1 MKAAKKGE
9 EGQLGA
15 PLHFLCLLAGAVNGF
30 FGMGAGMILVL
41 GLQRFYRGERDEIM
55 AISTLCVLCFSFLTT
70 ILYFVSGHVE
80 PSAALPLLL
89 PSLLGGAL
97 GSLLLGRISPT
108 LLQTVFALLLLIS
121 GARLL
126 FL

>member
-1 MKAAKKGE
+1 VEKG
-9 EGQLGA
+9 GMGA
-15 PLHFLCLLAGAVNGF
+15 YLLCLLAGAVNGF

-41 GLQRFYRGERDEIM
+41 GLQRIYRIGREEIM
-55 AISTLCVLCFSFLTT
+55 AISTFFVLSFSLLTT
-70 ILYFVSGHVE
+70 ILYFVVGHVK
-80 PSAALPLLL
+80 ADAVMPLLV

-97 GSLLLGRISPT
+97 GSLLLGRIRPVH
-108 LLQTVFALLLLIS
+108 LQVIFSLLLLIS

>member
-1 MKAAKKGE
+1 METTSKKGI
-9 EGQLGA
+9 EGRALS
-15 PLHFLCLLAGAVNGF
+15 LYLLCLVAGAVNGF

-41 GLQRFYRGERDEIM
+41 GLSRFYRGSRGEIM
-55 AISTLCVLCFSFLTT
+55 AISTLCVLSFSLLTT
-70 ILYFVSGHVE
+70 ILYFSAGHVKPE
-80 PSAALPLLL
+80 AALPILL

-97 GSLLLGRISPT
+97 GATLLGRVSHA

>member
-1 MKAAKKGE
+1 METTDKKRMKG
-9 EGQLGA
+9 
-15 PLHFLCLLAGAVNGF
+15 PLSPLYPLCLFAGAVNGF

-41 GLQRFYRGERDEIM
+41 GLQRFYRGSREEIM
-55 AISTLCVLCFSFLTT
+55 AISTLCVLSFSVLTT
-70 ILYFVSGHVE
+70 ILYFVAGHVKPE
-80 PSAALPLLL
+80 AALPVLL

-97 GSLLLGRISPT
+97 GATLLGRISHT

>member
-1 MKAAKKGE
+1 MKAISNKA
-9 EGQLGA
+9 EGSRPVFLY
-15 PLHFLCLLAGAVNGF
+15 LLCLLAGAVNGF

-41 GLQRFYRGERDEIM
+41 GLSRFHRGSQEEIM
-55 AISTLCVLCFSFLTT
+55 AISTLCVLSFSLLTT
-70 ILYFVSGHVE
+70 ILYFAVGHVKPE
-80 PSAALPLLL
+80 AALPLLL

-97 GSLLLGRISPT
+97 GATLLGRISPS
-108 LLQTVFALLLLIS
+108 LLRAVFALLLLIS